1 VTARL
6 AKQTLVAAALVTVAG
21 NVLGRLFG
29 YFREAVIAN
38 YFGTSAILDLF
49 LIAAIIP
56 EILTFVIFAALPT
69 SVIRTSSGQG
79 EASAEAALF
88 WKGLYACAASVGVI
102 AAVLYATRFF
112 LINWI
117 APELNPESAVTAA
130 SLLALLA
137 PFVFFRSLEA
147 YFRAW
152 LFQRKHFIAPSLSPF
167 VLDGIVIVWIWLGY
181 DTLSI
186 QALAYGWLASSIVL
200 FLIHAAAVG
209 IIVKPGRPGQAT
221 DGNIGPLVKMTLGVM
236 AVEAMSLL
244 YPAIDRFLAVRYLGE
259 GEIAA
264 LRYALFLSQVPPG
277 MLVVTF
283 AAAAFPWISDMATS
297 QPDKLVSFY
306 RETLRLVIYVM
317 APLAAALIVFA
328 PEVVAVAFRRG
339 AFDQQ
344 SVLLTSGP
352 LLCYSLGLIFYGVYF
367 YQIRFYYARS
377 LLLQLG
383 VILGSTLLLKLVLS
397 TVLVQWLSADGL
409 ALATSLAWLST
420 SVIMTIDLARH
431 SGLTLSHDMLGW
443 LARLLVSVAAACGVW
458 LLARQFWPLSPEAS
472 LLRQFMWLI
481 AVGLTG
487 AVAFSGLSLLL
498 RMSEPR
504 RVWDTLRKR
513 FENRRAE
520 SSASAE

>member
-1 VTARL
+1 MTARL

-38 YFGTSAILDLF
+38 YFGTSAILDMF

-69 SVIRTSSGQG
+69 SVIRTSSGQ
-79 EASAEAALF
+79 SDTPAESALF
-88 WKGLYACAASVGVI
+88 WKGLYVCAASFGLV
-102 AAVLYATRFF
+102 AAALYLARFF
-112 LINWI
+112 LIDWI
-117 APELNPESAVTAA
+117 APELTSENTVVAA
-130 SLLALLA
+130 NLLALLA

-152 LFQRKHFIAPSLSPF
+152 LFRRKHFIVPSLSPF
-167 VLDGIVIVWIWLGY
+167 VLDAVVVAWIWLGY
-181 DTLSI
+181 DTLNI
-186 QALAYGWLASSIVL
+186 QALAYGWLASSVVL
-200 FLIHAAAVG
+200 FIINAAAVG
-209 IIVKPGRPGQAT
+209 VILKPGRPGHASS
-221 DGNIGPLVKMTLGVM
+221 GNVDPLVKMTLGVM

-244 YPAIDRFLAVRYLGE
+244 YPAIDRYLAVRYLGE

-283 AAAAFPWISDMATS
+283 AAAAFPWISDMATQ
-297 QPDKLVSFY
+297 QPEKLVSFY

-328 PEVVAVAFRRG
+328 PEVVSVAFRRG

-352 LLCYSLGLIFYGVYF
+352 LLCYSLGLIFYGIYF

-377 LLLQLG
+377 LLLRLG
-383 VILGSTLLLKLVLS
+383 VILGSTLLLKLLLS
-397 TVLVQWLSADGL
+397 AVLVQWLSADGL
-409 ALATSLAWLST
+409 ALATSLAWLAT
-420 SVIMTIDLARH
+420 SVIMTVDLSRH
-431 SGLTLSHDMLGW
+431 SRLTLSRDISGW
-443 LARLLVSVAAACGVW
+443 LARLLVSVAAACCVW
-458 LLARQFWPLSPEAS
+458 LLAKQFWPLSPEVS

-481 AVGLTG
+481 AAGLTG
-487 AVAFSGLSLLL
+487 AVAFFGLSLVL

-504 RVWDTLRKR
+504 RVFDTLKSR
-513 FENRRAE
+513 FEKR
-520 SSASAE
+520 